1 MKTATFLFLM
11 VAPIGALHAVE
22 LDARLDWS
30 RRVELTMPVSGV
42 VTSIAAQAGETVK
55 KDQVLLTLDPAP
67 FQAAARAAEARAAA
81 TRIERDEATRDA
93 KQAQE
98 LYDRTVLSTV
108 ELENA
113 RNKKARTEA
122 QYQDAQAVLEQARY
136 RLRVSSLR
144 APFEARILARRAEV
158 GQSLAADLQPP
169 VVMVIAAAGEYLAQ
183 ARVGGDRAATLK
195 PGQKVEVRAGGKNY
209 PASVRAV
216 NYDPSGKEPYL
227 VDVVF
232 ATTDHFQAG
241 QGARIVVP

>member
-1 MKTATFLFLM
+1 MKKLSLLIFL
-11 VAPIGALHAVE
+11 GAVPFAHAAE

-42 VTSIAAQAGETVK
+42 VATVAAQAGEMVK
-55 KDQVLLTLDPAP
+55 KDQVLLSLDPAP
-67 FQAAARAAEARAAA
+67 FQAAVREAEARATAA
-81 TRIERDEATRDA
+81 RIERDENTRDA

-98 LYDRTVLSTV
+98 LYERTVLSTV

-113 RNKKARTEA
+113 RNKKTRAEA
-122 QYQDAQAVLEQARY
+122 GYQSAQAALEQARY

-144 APFEARILARRAEV
+144 APFDARILARRAEV
-158 GQSLAADLQPP
+158 GQSIAAELQSP

-183 ARVGGDRAATLK
+183 VRVGSERAAGLK
-195 PGQKVEVRAGGKNY
+195 PGGKVSVKVGGQTY

-216 NYDPSGKEPYL
+216 TYDSAGKEPYI

-232 ATTDHFQAG
+232 VTHDNLQAG

>member
-1 MKTATFLFLM
+1 MKNLSFWLFWLSPFTALS
-11 VAPIGALHAVE
+11 AAE

-30 RRVELTMPVSGV
+30 RRVELAMPVSGV
-42 VTSIAAQAGETVK
+42 VATVAAQAGEQVQ

-67 FQAAARAAEARAAA
+67 FRAALREAEGRAAAARS
-81 TRIERDEATRDA
+81 ERDEAARDA

-113 RNKKARTEA
+113 RNKQTRAEARLHEA
-122 QYQDAQAVLEQARY
+122 QGTLEQARY
-136 RLRVSSLR
+136 RLRMSSLR

-169 VVMVIAAAGEYLAQ
+169 VVMVVVAAGEYLAQ
-183 ARVGGDRAATLK
+183 ARVSSDRAATLK
-195 PGQKVEVRAGGKNY
+195 PGQSVEVRVAGKNY

-216 NYDPSGKEPYL
+216 TYDAANKEPYL
-227 VDVVF
+227 VEVVL
-232 ATTDHFQAG
+232 ATADTLQAG
-241 QGARIVVP
+241 QSARIVVP

>member
-1 MKTATFLFLM
+1 MKTASFLLLM
-11 VAPIGALHAVE
+11 LAPVAALHAAE

-30 RRVELTMPVSGV
+30 RRVELAMPVSGV
-42 VTSIAAQAGETVK
+42 VTGIAAQAGETVK

-67 FQAAARAAEARAAA
+67 FQAAVRAAEARATAA
-81 TRIERDEATRDA
+81 RIERDEAARDA

-113 RNKKARTEA
+113 RNKKTRAEA
-122 QYQDAQAVLEQARY
+122 QFQDAQAALEQARY

-183 ARVGGDRAATLK
+183 ARVGGDRAAALK

-209 PASVRAV
+209 PATIRAV

-232 ATTDHFQAG
+232 AATDNLQAG
-241 QGARIVVP
+241 QSVRIVLP